1 MATTGAT
8 EVRVQ
13 DLERA
18 LARGE
23 LLFHYQ
29 PKVSFL
35 SGQVLGAEALVRW
48 RRPGGDVMRAAD
60 FMPMAAESGLGCA
73 ITRHMFP
80 RLVEDIRA
88 IRCKSADTRIAFNVS
103 AEDLDQTDLVP
114 MVRHAISGD
123 GLEAGSLEIEVTEG
137 TAVSSSPGVT
147 RSLTGLLAAGV
158 HLAMDDYG
166 VGFSSLETLNR
177 LPFSSLKMD
186 QSFVLRMLRSVKSA
200 TLIRTS
206 IAMAQLLGIRTVLEG
221 IESEAVYE
229 ALLHYGCDEG
239 QGYWISRPLALEDFV
254 AFLGEDRRWPCSPV
268 GMLRMAQLTH
278 GWQLKLLV
286 DLLYAH
292 LKQAGPR
299 DGIPTALHMGH
310 RDCALGHWY
319 YGAGQALA
327 GDPDYDG
334 LEVPHRA
341 LHDRCA
347 DILAAIEAGGGEE
360 RVRALLRELSERSCE
375 LGSTLQRLETRLL
388 LAELG

>member
-1 MATTGAT
+1 L
-8 EVRVQ
+8 R
-13 DLERA
+13 DLEGA
-18 LARGE
+18 LARDE

-48 RRPGGDVMRAAD
+48 RRPDGAVLRAAD
-60 FMPMAAESGLGCA
+60 FMPAAAAGGLGCA

-80 RLVEDIRA
+80 RLMEDIRA
-88 IRCKSADTRIAFNVS
+88 IRDRHREVCVAFNVS

-114 MVRHAISGD
+114 MVRSAISAD
-123 GLEAGSLEIEVTEG
+123 GLDVASLEIEVTEG
-137 TAVSSSPGVT
+137 TAISSSPGVT

-158 HLAMDDYG
+158 RLAMDDYG

-186 QSFVLRMLRSVKSA
+186 QSFVLRMLQSVKSA

-206 IAMAQLLGIRTVLEG
+206 VAMAQLLGIRTVVEG

-229 ALLHYGCDEG
+229 TLLHYGCDEG
-239 QGYWISRPLALEDFV
+239 QGYWISHPLPLEGLMR
-254 AFLGEDRRWPCSPV
+254 FLGDARRWPCSPV

-292 LKQAGPR
+292 LKRAGTADDVPA
-299 DGIPTALHMGH
+299 ALHMSH
-310 RDCALGHWY
+310 RECALGHWY
-319 YGAGQALA
+319 YGAGRSLA

-334 LEVPHRA
+334 LDVPHQA
-341 LHDRCA
+341 IHDRCA
-347 DILAAIEAGGGEE
+347 DLLAAMRAGE
-360 RVRALLRELSERSCE
+360 REDQVRALLRELSERSCQ